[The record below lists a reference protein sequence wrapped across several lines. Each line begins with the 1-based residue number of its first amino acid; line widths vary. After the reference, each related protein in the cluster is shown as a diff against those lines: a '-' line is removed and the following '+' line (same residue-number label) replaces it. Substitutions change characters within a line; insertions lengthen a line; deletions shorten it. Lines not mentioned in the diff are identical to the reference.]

1 MHRLIEGGETAPF
14 KQYFSTWRDRG
25 MTHSRIIRAANDN
38 DSDTAEDDEDF
49 DPSIL
54 HALKKSGGRALG
66 FMPDNG
72 GGELKVWRIEDFD
85 VVEVD
90 PSMYGMFFGGD
101 CYIVLYKYANKRGGQ
116 GDILY
121 YWLVLCFGDFFT
133 RFGN

>member
-14 KQYFSTWRDRG
+14 KQYFSTWRDHG

-49 DPSIL
+49 DSSVL

-72 GGELKVWRIEDFD
+72 GGEIKVWRIDGFD

-90 PSMYGMFFGGD
+90 ASMHGMFFGGD

-121 YWLVLCFGDFFT
+121 YWLVIRRIFH
-133 RFGN
+133 RIHRN